1 MLTFNGPFLKVL
13 KYPNKTVSIEA
24 MTFESRMQKELNYFT
39 ERFCWQL

>member
-24 MTFESRMQKELNYFT
+24 MTFESRMQKEFT
-39 ERFCWQL
+39 